1 MVTEKDH
8 EYCLRC
14 GRKLKNPEARERG
27 YGNICYK
34 KVQFT
39 GKKLFD
45 GVAYLQ
51 SCNKKEPVQ
60 AGSFLIGSTC

>member
-14 GRKLKNPEARERG
+14 GRKLKNKNARERG

-34 KVQFT
+34 KLES
-39 GKKLFD
+39 GKLNKLFD
-45 GVAYLQ
+45 YG
-51 SCNKKEPVQ
+51 NKK
-60 AGSFLIGSTC
+60 